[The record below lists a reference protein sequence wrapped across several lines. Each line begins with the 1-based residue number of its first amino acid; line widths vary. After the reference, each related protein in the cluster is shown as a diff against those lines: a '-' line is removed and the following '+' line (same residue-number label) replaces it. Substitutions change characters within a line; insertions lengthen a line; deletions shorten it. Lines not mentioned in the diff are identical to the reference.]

1 MVMGYTYNWFDL
13 FLFKQKTAYEMRI
26 SDWSSDGALPIYGRQ
41 PRPAA
46 GHRVHGACV
55 ERATTGGAGVLVRT
69 GNAGAQAAA
78 VPAIRHAVNDGG
90 GGAARRVLAVLSGLD
105 LDPGDTTVV
114 ASGPADVAGDVDGVI
129 AGGRNRLPAP
139 TIPCID
145 AGRSHGD
152 AARPAL
158 HAGDTGP
165 VAGRCR

>member
-69 GNAGAQAAA
+69 GTAGAQAAA
-78 VPAIRHAVNDGG
+78 VPAIRHAVNAGD
-90 GGAARRVLAVLSGLD
+90 GGAARRVLAVLSGLGPIGRAHD
-105 LDPGDTTVV
+105 LTPATNAHLVYRLLIYKQKST
-114 ASGPADVAGDVDGVI
+114 ASTHA
-129 AGGRNRLPAP
+129 LP
-139 TIPCID
+139 
-145 AGRSHGD
+145 
-152 AARPAL
+152 
-158 HAGDTGP
+158 
-165 VAGRCR
+165 